1 MPWRQLPD
9 TAQPANEVVAMSL
22 IRPIDMRGRAGLR
35 EAVEAIIA
43 GKVDRIEWTDSLNL
57 RITRDSDSAEIKIT
71 DGKAEVALR
80 GLPDP
85 DFISAKLYPDHAIVS
100 LTITNVRVDY

>member
-1 MPWRQLPD
+1 
-9 TAQPANEVVAMSL
+9 MSL
-22 IRPIDMRGRAGLR
+22 IKPIDLRGNAGLR

-43 GKVDRIEWTDSLNL
+43 GKYDRIEWTDDLNL
-57 RITRDSDSAEIKIT
+57 RITRDGSSAEIQIT
-71 DGKAEVALR
+71 AGKAEVVLR